1 MTFGSAK
8 SAGAKPGRR
17 KGLSVGALYLALI
30 STLFVRASAGGHGP
44 GGGGHSIP
52 WRTGRAVPAGRRRGP
67 SGLGGKFSHEAE
79 PLSTFSRGEVP
90 PRRRST
96 ATGPTRRMEGSTDL
110 GSSIRSGTGAD
121 SDLYFFNLNTH
132 NRSSPPAGVNTSSWE
147 YWPSESGDWLLFGR
161 RNAAGTRRIIL
172 FNLVTKQSRELDE
185 VGANSHVAP
194 GQVNG
199 DYAVWYRC
207 TPTKKCD
214 VFRYQISTQT
224 KLRLPDADRYQR
236 APSVSKDG
244 TVYFERSDGKVC
256 EVPNKLMRYQNGDV
270 SPVMEVPF
278 GEHIGDT
285 YVDSDDFGAKVF
297 FDRFDCEDSTRS
309 NLYRIDDRRFP
320 LTVTVGEGGTVKSDP
335 GGIDCEPTCEADYPV
350 GTAVTLTANPDPGY
364 DFAGWSGATCDDG
377 SLTCDLTVDGPRTV
391 SATFDRRPV
400 IFTLSVTN
408 EGGGTVTSFTDGT
421 PDGKIDCG
429 DDCGGSYVADSEV
442 SLTAEP
448 DPGYTFAG
456 WEGDCS
462 GTEACDIVMD
472 QDRSVTAIFQLLAS
486 DEPSPSPQIMDGP

>member
-30 STLFVRASAGGHGP
+30 SALFVAPPLVGTA
-44 GGGGHSIP
+44 
-52 WRTGRAVPAGRRRGP
+52 PAAEATQF
-67 SGLGGKFSHEAE
+67 LGG
-79 PLSTFSRGEVP
+79 RGGQYQPAVAGDRVAWEENSPTKPNHYDVF
-90 PRRRST
+90 
-96 ATGPTRRMEGSTDL
+96 TGGSASKTKVNRNGTNAANGGIDGTRLVYQEWDG
-110 GSSIRSGTGAD
+110 GD

-147 YWPSESGDWLLFGR
+147 YWPSESGDWLLYGR

-320 LTVTVGEGGTVKSDP
+320 LTVTVGEGGTVRSDP
-335 GGIDCEPTCEADYPV
+335 GGIDCEPACEGDYPV

-462 GTEACDIVMD
+462 GPEACDIVMD
-472 QDRSVTAIFQLLAS
+472 EDRSVTAIFQLLAS